1 MDARIEQLKQAIA
14 IADGRQ
20 FPQGHLQGFVSR
32 LGEWESLDELGVDG
46 YNEPLSPMLKAI
58 ATQCPWLVQAMI
70 DLNVEINPEVPQLG
84 EAEGEE
90 TPTTAFFPL
99 VRAVESFVN
108 AWDGGGEEHEA
119 LERWAEIIEIL
130 VRNGALAD
138 ETDPVR
144 LLSAWDEWFENLA
157 SGAQGS
163 SLESLAV
170 GVRVGQALAGG
181 MGEGWQA
188 DFESAMLDGTDSEA
202 SPPSPGR
209 SCAQEVLATPMVG
222 PMWVASER
230 EKRLTKAWEE
240 EAPAK
245 SRTPRM

>member
-14 IADGRQ
+14 EADGHH
-20 FPQGHLQGFVSR
+20 FPQGHLQDFVSK
-32 LGEWESLDELGVDG
+32 LGEWKTLDDLAIDD
-46 YNEPLSPMLKAI
+46 YNEPISPLLEAI
-58 ATQCPWLVQAMI
+58 ATRCSWLVQTLAEMK
-70 DLNVEINPEVPQLG
+70 VELNPEVPQVG
-84 EAEGEE
+84 ELEDEQ
-90 TPTTAFFPL
+90 TPDSAFLPL

-108 AWDGGGEEHEA
+108 AWDGGGAEYEE
-119 LERWAEIIEIL
+119 LERWAETIEVL
-130 VRNGALAD
+130 VKHGALAD

-144 LLSAWDEWFENLA
+144 LLSAWDEWFQNLA